1 MKWFSW
7 RKKTEVDA
15 DLQISETKLQHALL
29 PVTPRVDFVQGLR
42 RNLLQ
47 QFPEVELPPSK
58 QNQNLQTGLLIAG
71 GILGSV
77 FMVVAGVRG
86 LVSLVGV
93 LGLLINWLRQDGQQS
108 PSTSKLAH

>member
-15 DLQISETKLQHALL
+15 DLQILELKLQNALF
-29 PVTPRVDFVQGLR
+29 PISPRVDFIDGLR

-47 QFPEVELPPSK
+47 QFSEVELATSK
-58 QNQNLQTGLLIAG
+58 QNQNLQTGLLITG
-71 GILGSV
+71 GILGSI

-86 LVSLVGV
+86 LVSLIGV
-93 LGLLINWLRQDGQQS
+93 IGLLISW
-108 PSTSKLAH
+108 PF